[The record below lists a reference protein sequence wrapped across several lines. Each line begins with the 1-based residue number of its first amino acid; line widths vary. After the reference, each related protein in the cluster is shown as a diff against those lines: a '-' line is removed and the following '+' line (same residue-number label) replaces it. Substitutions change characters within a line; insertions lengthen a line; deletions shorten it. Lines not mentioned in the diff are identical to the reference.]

1 MNIQS
6 IVEEKLQE
14 FDNTYKDAVRE
25 GHGARNVG
33 CVIMEVDSG
42 EVLAMASYPNFDLN
56 DPFNSDALIG
66 QNRWRR
72 TARY

>member
-1 MNIQS
+1 MDGQNLVSTLDVNIQS

-33 CVIMEVDSG
+33 CVIMEVDSARS
-42 EVLAMASYPNFDLN
+42 L
-56 DPFNSDALIG
+56 
-66 QNRWRR
+66 RWRVIR
-72 TARY
+72 ILT